1 MYLPIAIRSVI
12 ERNRIHDVAFAE
24 NVLTTSCLLDDL
36 YTYTT
41 TTSAWPQSDLHR
53 TTTTPRSDTIVAI
66 FIIENLFFRLVEVL
80 FSYFFGSYQKSGCKL
95 YELASLK
102 KI

>member
-1 MYLPIAIRSVI
+1 MHLPIAIRSVI

-24 NVLTTSCLLDDL
+24 NVLTTPRLLDDL

-80 FSYFFGSYQKSGCKL
+80 
-95 YELASLK
+95 
-102 KI
+102 